1 MRQNNRREFL
11 RNVGSGMLVAGV
23 GGSLAAEL
31 GFSSAFAFDT
41 DESEYRRVC
50 SRFLNWRMS
59 PPLILREMRIDLPPR
74 PDSWR

>member
-1 MRQNNRREFL
+1 MRHNRREFL

-41 DESEYRRVC
+41 IQDKAIGAIKR
-50 SRFLNWRMS
+50 
-59 PPLILREMRIDLPPR
+59 
-74 PDSWR
+74 